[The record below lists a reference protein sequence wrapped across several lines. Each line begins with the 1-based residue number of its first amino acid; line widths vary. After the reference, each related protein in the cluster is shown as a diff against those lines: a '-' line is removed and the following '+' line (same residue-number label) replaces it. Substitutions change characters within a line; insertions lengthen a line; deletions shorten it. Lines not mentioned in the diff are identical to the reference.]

1 MMMKMIPTKEELIK
15 QIYKEFTTN
24 NQFSQELM
32 NLYIDYNQDNPNPIT
47 LNEFIEIYAEIMISL
62 IKEKIGD

>member
-1 MMMKMIPTKEELIK
+1 MMMKMIPTKEDLIK
-15 QIYKEFTTN
+15 ELYEEFN
-24 NQFSQELM
+24 NNTQFSQELM
-32 NLYIDYNQDNPNPIT
+32 NLYIDYNKDNPDPIT